1 MDLSNE
7 NIVHIEKNEI
17 EFLKFKKLD
26 EHEEILHAFSL
37 KPLNFRNKPGIEDN
51 YKTLLNVLNIEYS
64 SLVKITQSHTDNI
77 ITISCKKNNN
87 SADINLDYLQD
98 VDGIITDKSNIAL
111 ATTSADCL
119 CVILYD
125 TKNKVIANVH
135 SGWRGTFKK
144 ITFKAVQKMIN
155 EYGSNPK
162 DIEAFLMPAIRK
174 CHFEVDLDVMEL
186 CKNTFEY
193 IGDIDKI
200 ISKGRNIE
208 GVQKYNID
216 NILINKLL
224 LKEAGVLEN
233 NIFDSGICSVCNSEK
248 VHSRRSDG
256 ENFGLGTTI
265 VIRK

>member
-7 NIVHIEKNEI
+7 NIIHIKKNGI

-37 KPLNFRNKPGIEDN
+37 KPLNFRNRFGIEEN
-51 YKTLLNVLNIEYS
+51 YKTLLDALEIQYS
-64 SLVKITQSHTDNI
+64 SLVKVTQSHTDNI
-77 ITISCKKNNN
+77 IKIDCKENSD

-98 VDGIITDKSNIAL
+98 VDGSITSKSNIAL

-125 TKNKVIANVH
+125 TKNKIIANVH

-144 ITFKAVQKMIN
+144 IVLKAVRKMIN
-155 EYGSNPK
+155 ECGSNPK
-162 DIEAFLMPAIRK
+162 DIEAYLMPAIRK

-186 CKNTFEY
+186 CKNIFEY
-193 IGDIDKI
+193 TGEIDEI
-200 ISKGRNIE
+200 ICKGRNV
-208 GVQKYNID
+208 GDAQKYNID
-216 NILINKLL
+216 NILINELL
-224 LKEAGVLEN
+224 LEEAGVLKK

-265 VIRK
+265 VMKK

>member
-7 NIVHIEKNEI
+7 NIVHIVKDEI
-17 EFLKFKKLD
+17 EFLKFRKLD

-37 KPLNFRNKPGIEDN
+37 KPLNFRNRPGIEKN
-51 YKTLLNVLNIEYS
+51 YKTLFNVLDIPYS

-77 ITISCKKNNN
+77 IKIDCKENSD

-98 VDGIITDKSNIAL
+98 VDGSITDKSNIAL

-125 TKNKVIANVH
+125 TKNKVVSNIH

-144 ITFKAVQKMIN
+144 IVLKAVKKMTN

-162 DIEAFLMPAIRK
+162 DIEAYLMPAIRK

-186 CKNTFEY
+186 CKNIFEY
-193 IGDIDKI
+193 TGKIDKI

-224 LKEAGVLEN
+224 LEEAGVLEE

-265 VIRK
+265 VMKK

>member
-7 NIVHIEKNEI
+7 NIVHIEKNGI

-51 YKTLLNVLNIEYS
+51 YRTLLNALNIEYS

-98 VDGIITDKSNIAL
+98 VDGAITDKTGIAL

-119 CVILYD
+119 CIILYD
-125 TKNKVIANVH
+125 VKNKVIANVH

-144 ITFKAVQKMIN
+144 IVFKAVKEMIN

-174 CHFEVDLDVMEL
+174 CHFEVDLDVMEI
-186 CKNTFEY
+186 CKNTFKY
-193 IGDIDKI
+193 TGDIDKI

-265 VIRK
+265 VMKK

>member
-7 NIVHIEKNEI
+7 NVVHICRDGI
-17 EFLKFKKLD
+17 EFLKFKKLN

-51 YKTLLNVLNIEYS
+51 YRTLFNDLNIEYS

-77 ITISCKKNNN
+77 IAINCKKNNN

-98 VDGIITDKSNIAL
+98 VDGSITDKSNIAL

-125 TKNKVIANVH
+125 AKNKVIANVH

-144 ITFKAVQKMIN
+144 IAFKAVQKMIN

-174 CHFEVDLDVMEL
+174 CHFEVDLDVMEF

-193 IGDIDKI
+193 TGDIDKI

-224 LKEAGVLEN
+224 LKEAGILEN

-265 VIRK
+265 VMKK